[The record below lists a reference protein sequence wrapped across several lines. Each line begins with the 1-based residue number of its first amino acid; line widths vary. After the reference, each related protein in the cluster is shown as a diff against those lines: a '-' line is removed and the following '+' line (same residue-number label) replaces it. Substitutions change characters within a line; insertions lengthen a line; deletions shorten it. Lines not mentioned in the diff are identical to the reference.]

1 MDCNLG
7 SEIGQKMRSAVKA
20 KLLELGTGGSAGF
33 IDDELPDYVM
43 VMVAN
48 KRTKQ
53 QMNAELNLFLGD
65 QTDLF
70 VTWLHEVLQK
80 LQEVTLPASAGSKK
94 RKSRQAEAPK
104 AKDKDKDR
112 KGRDKKDKR
121 THRKSGDSE
130 QLNSSA
136 EQTRSAESMPVIS
149 SITDVFAE
157 ELLEKAKK
165 TLDLDDELLLK
176 KKKRKS
182 TEEDEQPQ
190 LVTQE
195 TTKELDLPVTSEISS
210 TTSGNREK
218 DIAELAEIQ
227 RKIYAAKQHL
237 RQIGELDDESDE
249 DELDDQQ
256 LDNDLLNVNEQH
268 ETIAKDCMPVTAAAA
283 APAAEAN
290 YSSGTRRAK
299 SPIVFN
305 RTSEPAAAREK
316 PNKTPTEPAVQ
327 LQKSSDERSERRS
340 VHERLGC
347 KPISQSQ
354 AAAVQSL
361 TPPERSQRSQKE
373 LELYV
378 PAHRRRSEQQQPQP
392 NEESK
397 KVERGRE
404 RSQRNESQPSRR
416 RERETLRSRRT
427 PSRSRSP
434 EANYKHRIGSRV
446 IVAINKPPEPS
457 DDEDILEKP
466 VNSVIKIKPRPTVS
480 PRRQACKNLL
490 LRAVADA
497 QRSTILAKP
506 TATPSTGVVT
516 SKTQGN
522 GDEPELISSTMGK
535 RRLNDSVGSGAG
547 KELFRRSRRELMVNV
562 LHQESKRMRHSIEP
576 QTELVAKELEEEE
589 EEYVPSLSVGDYETY
604 VPQLVENLDMGMDID
619 MHVEKSASSLAASS
633 AGLAKTQF
641 VVTLNGDHSLS
652 KAAVAAAAA
661 YRKRSRKRT
670 PSPQVSSTSSTN
682 VQLLSAEPTST
693 TCASSTNSNNSRDR
707 RTNKSKRAR
716 SSSRSS
722 PSTSSNTPPQK
733 PSRSL
738 RRSEVLRQAQEI
750 KKIIIKNDADDDEDE
765 EHQQQQQQM
774 HASPR
779 KRTQKK
785 RLGSNSTNMTLAS
798 AFSNTSNEL
807 KADSKTQLEE
817 INRSTTPPLPP
828 KRPEKRDISHEKS
841 SISSATAAAAA
852 TTLEA
857 PAKAKHTPIRFKLKQ
872 EEEQAQKNH
881 RSGSKDRDSSTERR
895 RISIRN
901 AEDRKY
907 DNLPA
912 LSAVSVD
919 STVLKVT
926 KPKERCKYHPNC
938 SKQFCEYY
946 HPSAPCKSFPNCKFA
961 DKCMYSHPKCKFDL
975 ACMSIDCNFAHSG
988 TRELSHVQLT
998 APPLSSHVIPVQ
1010 NYKSISAPATAT
1022 TATTMC
1028 KYYPNCTKV
1037 GCTFYHPKPC
1047 RYGKNCINKFE
1058 CIFYHPE
1065 MQSKFK
1071 WVASLG

>member
-80 LQEVTLPASAGSKK
+80 LQEVTLPAASV
-94 RKSRQAEAPK
+94 EAPK
-104 AKDKDKDR
+104 AKDKEKDKD
-112 KGRDKKDKR
+112 KKSRDKRDKR
-121 THRKSGDSE
+121 VHRKSGDE
-130 QLNSSA
+130 LLQTSA
-136 EQTRSAESMPVIS
+136 ETTTKSSDNLPAIS

-165 TLDLDDELLLK
+165 TLELDTGLKDEQLLK
-176 KKKRKS
+176 KKKRK
-182 TEEDEQPQ
+182 DDH
-190 LVTQE
+190 TQAAQAE
-195 TTKELDLPVTSEISS
+195 PAAKDVENPATLSEISS
-210 TTSGNREK
+210 TTITSGNREK
-218 DIAELAEIQ
+218 DMAELAEIQ

-237 RQIGELDDESDE
+237 RQIGELDDDSDE
-249 DELDDQQ
+249 YEVDEDAPLVEDTPADATPKA
-256 LDNDLLNVNEQH
+256 VGAA
-268 ETIAKDCMPVTAAAA
+268 IAAAT
-283 APAAEAN
+283 EN
-290 YSSGTRRAK
+290 SSLSTRKAK

-305 RTSEPAAAREK
+305 RTPETPQPKAAREK
-316 PNKTPTEPAVQ
+316 PKVQ
-327 LQKSSDERSERRS
+327 LEAKSPISTAIDERAERRP

-347 KPISQSQ
+347 KPPAAAAAQSQS
-354 AAAVQSL
+354 
-361 TPPERSQRSQKE
+361 PPESQRSQRASQKE
-373 LELYV
+373 MELYV
-378 PAHRRRSEQQQPQP
+378 PAHRRRSEL
-392 NEESK
+392 EEPK

-404 RSQRNESQPSRR
+404 RSQRSAIESQPSLR
-416 RERETLRSRRT
+416 RERERERERRRT
-427 PSRSRSP
+427 PSP
-434 EANYKHRIGSRV
+434 ESNYKHRIGSRV
-446 IVAINKPPEPS
+446 IVAANKPPVPS
-457 DDEDILEKP
+457 DDEDIIDKP

-497 QRSTILAKP
+497 QRSTILAKVP
-506 TATPSTGVVT
+506 ATPATAAAT
-516 SKTQGN
+516 ASKQRMRS
-522 GDEPELISSTMGK
+522 DEPEIISSTLGK
-535 RRLNDSVGSGAG
+535 RRSHESIGSGAG
-547 KELFRRSRRELMVNV
+547 KELFRRSRRELVVNM
-562 LHQESKRMRHSIEP
+562 LQRDTKGRRHSGEP
-576 QTELVAKELEEEE
+576 HAELSLSAKPDVEAEVDEDEEE
-589 EEYVPSLSVGDYETY
+589 EEYVPSLGVSDYVAY
-604 VPQLVENLDMGMDID
+604 VPQLVADLDIDQDMEID
-619 MHVEKSASSLAASS
+619 MHIEKKASTSASGSASVS
-633 AGLAKTQF
+633 KTQF
-641 VVTLNGDHSLS
+641 VVTLNGDKSL
-652 KAAVAAAAA
+652 ANATTNAF
-661 YRKRSRKRT
+661 RKRSRKRT

-682 VQLLSAEPTST
+682 AQLANAEPSST
-693 TCASSTNSNNSRDR
+693 TATCTSSTNSNNNNSNSRR
-707 RTNKSKRAR
+707 SKGKRAR

-722 PSTSSNTPPQK
+722 PSTSSNTPPPK
-733 PSRSL
+733 ASRSL
-738 RRSEVLRQAQEI
+738 HRSEVLRQTQEI
-750 KKIIIKNDADDDEDE
+750 KKIIIKNDADDDEEE
-765 EHQQQQQQM
+765 EHL
-774 HASPR
+774 HAVPHKRLSR
-779 KRTQKK
+779 KRPSSSSS
-785 RLGSNSTNMTLAS
+785 SNPAASIS
-798 AFSNTSNEL
+798 AFSEHKL
-807 KADSKTQLEE
+807 DSIKGQKLDEAM
-817 INRSTTPPLPP
+817 RSTTPPLPP
-828 KRPEKRDISHEKS
+828 KHLDKRDTHTEKS
-841 SISSATAAAAA
+841 SSIASVAMATAG
-852 TTLEA
+852 EA
-857 PAKAKHTPIRFKLKQ
+857 PAKVKHTPIRFKLRS
-872 EEEQAQKNH
+872 EEEPQPQSQSQSQSQPQKKR
-881 RSGSKDRDSSTERR
+881 RSDSKERDASTERR

-912 LSAVSVD
+912 LSAVNVD

-975 ACMSIDCNFAHSG
+975 SCMSIDCNFAHSG
-988 TRELSHVQLT
+988 NRDLSHAQLA

-1047 RYGKNCINKFE
+1047 RYGKNCINKLE